1 MDVSTDPRLKES
13 NAKQNDFNWY
23 IQQKLV
29 DIWSFEVDWF
39 SSSEH
44 SAGVTLGQAASG
56 GHENVPFGLGPFIS
70 RAVCVLCRIPAS
82 VVPCGFVF
90 SD

>member
-39 SSSEH
+39 SSSEDK
-44 SAGVTLGQAASG
+44 
-56 GHENVPFGLGPFIS
+56 
-70 RAVCVLCRIPAS
+70 VLE
-82 VVPCGFVF
+82 
-90 SD
+90 